1 MNEILM
7 KEVEEKLNSLI
18 DSERNPCISKFYQM
32 DSNFWKKGESIKEQI
47 RISLRETETIN

>member
-18 DSERNPCISKFYQM
+18 DSEKNQCISKFYQM
-32 DSNFWKKGESIKEQI
+32 DSNFWKKGELIKEQI
-47 RISLRETETIN
+47 RISPKETETIS